1 MYMTETPKYAWTLQA
16 HKVFRWILVVQLLIA
31 VFIGFVTDDLITP
44 FLIGL
49 PIIAVPIFL
58 SFSQPHAAL
67 TRHVI
72 GIATQFMTA
81 LHIQEAYGMTELHFE
96 VFVVLAFLI
105 FYRDWKVVA
114 SSTVAVAVHHIL
126 FYVIQSQGGGV
137 FIFEANR
144 VFFYI
149 LVIHALFAVAEGAVM
164 GIMSYRSHNEAVAAE
179 LLQQAVDRIMGADGR
194 IDLSD
199 TEIASSPQLR
209 QFNNMISAV
218 KALIDK
224 VNAVGTSLV
233 GVVDKVKHS
242 SDDLDNSVDQQNI
255 QVSAISTAMQ
265 NMTTS
270 INDVASLSQNANH
283 RADEAKKHTDETRD
297 AIDGSSQNIAQL
309 KSTLQTT
316 SQAIGDLSAKC
327 TNISEVMQ
335 SIKSVAEQTNLLA
348 LNAAIES
355 ARAGEHGRGFAVV
368 ADEVRNLA
376 IKSKESAEEIE
387 LITSQ
392 LTDSAN
398 HSVQN
403 MDNCVEM
410 VGHAVDSSSQASNNM
425 ASVLEGIDEVNQNVT
440 TVAGSATEQASTSES
455 ISDSAQELYQL
466 FSAEKTQVQGLKS
479 EVDELN
485 VLATELEEQLR
496 QFKV

>member
-1 MYMTETPKYAWTLQA
+1 MIESPKYAWTLQA
-16 HKVFRWILVVQLLIA
+16 HKIFRWILLAQLAIA
-31 VFIGFVTDDLITP
+31 IIIGFITDDLVTA
-44 FLIGL
+44 FLVGI

-58 SFSQPHAAL
+58 SISQPHAPIS
-67 TRHVI
+67 RHVV
-72 GIATQFMTA
+72 GIATQLMTA
-81 LHIQEAYGMTELHFE
+81 LHIQQAFGMTEMHFE

-105 FYRDWKVVA
+105 FFRDWKVVV

-126 FYVIQSQGGGV
+126 FFVIQSQGGGV
-137 FIFEANR
+137 YIFEANR

-149 LVIHALFAVAEGAVM
+149 LVIHALFAVAEGAVLAV
-164 GIMSYRSHNEAVAAE
+164 MSHRSHNEAFAAE
-179 LLQQAVDRIMGADGR
+179 LLQNSVKQIMSSDGKINLSNAKA
-194 IDLSD
+194 IDHPNLV
-199 TEIASSPQLR
+199 EFNRMIAG
-209 QFNNMISAV
+209 V
-218 KALIDK
+218 KLLIDK
-224 VNAVGTSLV
+224 VNAVSGSLL
-233 GVVDKVKHS
+233 GVVEKVKVS
-242 SDDLDNSVDQQNI
+242 SDLLDSSVDQQNN

-265 NMTTS
+265 NMTSS
-270 INDVASLSQNANH
+270 INEVANLSQNANQ
-283 RADEAKKHTDETRD
+283 RAEQAKRNTDDTRVS
-297 AIDGSSQNIAQL
+297 IDGSSQNISQL

-410 VGHAVDSSSQASNNM
+410 VGHAVESSSQASNNM
-425 ASVLEGIDEVNQNVT
+425 ASVLDGIDEVNHNVT

-455 ISDSAQELYQL
+455 ISESAQELYQL
-466 FSAEKTQVQGLKS
+466 FSDEKNQVQGLKL
-479 EVDELN
+479 EVEQLN
-485 VLATELEEQLR
+485 TLAFQLEEQLKS
-496 QFKV
+496 FEA